1 MSWDFYGH
9 PIELTFDTV
18 LCSIFL
24 KFLNLVLDGLQ
35 GFVLHQIGLAL
46 CPPRLQLQT
55 LWTGVI

>member
-9 PIELTFDTV
+9 PIALTFDTE